1 MGAPRSSKKCTKP
14 YMLGRGLILSKE
26 GWRPPKVFDFVVKTC
41 KSMLLG
47 VISSDLDSVVVRDG
61 ERGEP

>member
-1 MGAPRSSKKCTKP
+1 
-14 YMLGRGLILSKE
+14 MLGRGLILSKE

-61 ERGEP
+61 EREGP